1 MRVTFFSNFL
11 NHHQLPFC
19 LAMYKLTN
27 ENFTF
32 VATEQI
38 PQERLDMGYADM
50 NEAYPF
56 VLCTYKSKEADRKAE
71 QLALTSDVIITGS
84 APEKYTIM
92 RIKQDKL
99 TFRYSERIYKNGL
112 WRALSPKG
120 SRVIHE
126 KHTKY
131 KNAPLYMLCASAYTA
146 MDFAIQGAYVD
157 KTYKWGY
164 FPEVKRYNVAD
175 LMKKK
180 LSETSGWKHPK
191 VSILWAG
198 RLIGWKH
205 PDVSIQLAASLKK
218 KGYSFIISIIGNGEM
233 ERQLH
238 TMIEEKGLSDC
249 VEMLGAMPPEK
260 VREHM
265 EQADIFLFTSDFR
278 EGWGAVLNESMN
290 SGCAVVASHAIGSVP
305 FLIED
310 GINGVVYKNGSQK
323 DLNQTVMNL
332 LDDPEKRRQ
341 IGQAAYQT
349 MVEKWN
355 GENAAE
361 RFLELSRTLKE
372 GKNTPYSDGPCSKA
386 ERLFQWNM
394 YKYCKEEKR

>member
-1 MRVTFFSNFL
+1 MKVAFFSNFL

-27 ENFTF
+27 GNFLF
-32 VATEQI
+32 VATERI

-56 VLCTYKSKEADRKAE
+56 VFRAYESEEAERKAE

-84 APEKYTIM
+84 APEKYTMM
-92 RIKQDKL
+92 RITQNKL
-99 TFRYSERIYKNGL
+99 TFRYSERIYKKGL
-112 WRALSPKG
+112 WRALSPTG
-120 SRVIHE
+120 SKVMHE

-146 MDFAIQGAYVD
+146 MDFAIQGAYID

-164 FPEVKRYNVAD
+164 FPEVKRYNVAE

-180 LSETSGWKHPK
+180 LSVTSRWKHPK

-205 PDVSIQLAASLKK
+205 PDVSIRLAAFLKE
-218 KGYSFIISIIGNGEM
+218 KGYSFIMSIIGNGEM
-233 ERQLH
+233 EQQLCA
-238 TMIEEKGLSDC
+238 MIEEKDLSDC

-265 EQADIFLFTSDFR
+265 EEADIFLFTSDFH

-290 SGCAVVASHAIGSVP
+290 SGCAVVSSHAIGSVP
-305 FLIED
+305 FLIRD
-310 GINGVVYKNGSQK
+310 GVNGIVYKNGSQK
-323 DLNQTVMNL
+323 DLNRAVMEL
-332 LDDPEKRRQ
+332 LDDPEKRKQ
-341 IGQAAYQT
+341 IGKAAYRT

-361 RFLELSRTLKE
+361 RFLELSKALKE
-372 GKNTPYSDGPCSKA
+372 GQDTPYSDGPCSKA
-386 ERLFQWNM
+386 ERLFQWDM
-394 YKYCKEEKR
+394 YKYCKEENR